1 MAPRKVAE
9 VSGGEEG
16 GVEIAANERSENEII
31 VNYYSLILFSGS
43 EVGYMIL
50 GGRGNLELWLID
62 VPLFFLCHRPRN
74 LVDSSDF
81 RAGEGSRRGVARRRC
96 GSRERW
102 VGF

>member
-1 MAPRKVAE
+1 M
-9 VSGGEEG
+9 
-16 GVEIAANERSENEII
+16 EIAANERREKEII
-31 VNYYSLILFSGS
+31 VNYYTCSLILFSGS

-62 VPLFFLCHRPRN
+62 VPLLFLCHRPRN
-74 LVDSSDF
+74 LADSSDF